1 MQREDG
7 EANLDLMR
15 QHNSDSKQE
24 IDEIYV
30 DKLFDC
36 LKLAEK
42 VEQCEDFMQSNNQ
55 SEIERQTPKFEQF
68 YFDMEF
74 DDEGVV
80 IESDYVSFLNYFNS
94 LKKDYWSGNYWKCVY
109 RYTRRCINYS

>member
-1 MQREDG
+1 
-7 EANLDLMR
+7 
-15 QHNSDSKQE
+15 
-24 IDEIYV
+24 
-30 DKLFDC
+30 
-36 LKLAEK
+36 
-42 VEQCEDFMQSNNQ
+42 
-55 SEIERQTPKFEQF
+55 
-68 YFDMEF
+68 MEF